1 MGTTLVPSGSISGYY
16 CGLSFLLAFA
26 FLLNLLS
33 FYLYLLT
40 TWAIKYVW
48 QLADGSKKKNV
59 YRGEKNFDELQK
71 AFAAIPEIA
80 ALIEEIKSE

>member
-1 MGTTLVPSGSISGYY
+1 M
-16 CGLSFLLAFA
+16 SFLLAFA

-48 QLADGSKKKNV
+48 QLVDGSKKKNV